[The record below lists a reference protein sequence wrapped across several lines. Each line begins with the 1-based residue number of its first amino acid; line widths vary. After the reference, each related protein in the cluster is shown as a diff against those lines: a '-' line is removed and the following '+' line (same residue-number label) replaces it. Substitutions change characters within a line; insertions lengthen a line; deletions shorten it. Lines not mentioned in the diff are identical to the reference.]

1 MQSLVVRIDD
11 SFIVYLLR
19 FKAAIE
25 EDNEILDLLVGT
37 KIKGSK
43 MHPIFVNNT
52 AQDTQMN
59 QILQLIEERKFYD
72 IQERSSEDYSQSE
85 DDKTSRRSKLK
96 ISNSASL
103 EDMTLNLI
111 TPRGITQKSQRLISY
126 QSDKMSIMSKKQLES
141 KIKLTWDEFVI

>member
-1 MQSLVVRIDD
+1 
-11 SFIVYLLR
+11 
-19 FKAAIE
+19 
-25 EDNEILDLLVGT
+25 
-37 KIKGSK
+37 
-43 MHPIFVNNT
+43 
-52 AQDTQMN
+52 MN

-111 TPRGITQKSQRLISY
+111 TPRGITQKS
-126 QSDKMSIMSKKQLES
+126 
-141 KIKLTWDEFVI
+141 

>member
-1 MQSLVVRIDD
+1 MQSLVLRIDD

-52 AQDTQMN
+52 AQDT
-59 QILQLIEERKFYD
+59 
-72 IQERSSEDYSQSE
+72 
-85 DDKTSRRSKLK
+85 
-96 ISNSASL
+96 
-103 EDMTLNLI
+103 
-111 TPRGITQKSQRLISY
+111 
-126 QSDKMSIMSKKQLES
+126 
-141 KIKLTWDEFVI
+141 